1 MIERTFD
8 FRRVNRL
15 TVKPPIIS
23 NELLFLV
30 ENVGNQ
36 DIGLWTLHHFENGFM
51 IHADLGIQCRG
62 LRAIQSARRAFQWI
76 FENSRCKF
84 IYALIP
90 KNNRPACQIAVKSGM
105 EFIKELPKGRFFKVE
120 KNG

>member
-23 NELLFLV
+23 NDLVFLV
-30 ENVGNQ
+30 EKIKGKDVG
-36 DIGLWTLHHFENGFM
+36 IWTLHEFGNGFM
-51 IHADLGIQCRG
+51 IHADMGNACRG
-62 LRAIQSARRAFQWI
+62 RDAILSARSAFQWS
-76 FENSRCKF
+76 FQNLKCKF

-90 KNNRPACQIAVKSGM
+90 RANRPACQIAVKAGM
-105 EFIKELPKGRFFKVE
+105 DFIKEIPKGRFFKVE